1 MEFNKENFEKLLA
14 LSDAVDEWSCD
25 RIPTDIGEVD
35 LHIAIWNR
43 DGDRKVPCPECD
55 GDCGEPCAPIS
66 AAQAISGLEFMKRQM
81 KSEIKKARR
90 IETHP
95 GRKP

>member
-43 DGDRKVPCPECD
+43 DG
-55 GDCGEPCAPIS
+55 ALI
-66 AAQAISGLEFMKRQM
+66 A
-81 KSEIKKARR
+81 
-90 IETHP
+90 
-95 GRKP
+95 